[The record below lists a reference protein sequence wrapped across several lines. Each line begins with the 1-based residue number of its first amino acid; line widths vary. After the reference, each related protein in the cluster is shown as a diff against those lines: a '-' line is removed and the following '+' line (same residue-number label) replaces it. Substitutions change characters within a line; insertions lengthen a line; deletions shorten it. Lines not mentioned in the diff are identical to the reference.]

1 MIASGVTNDNE
12 WKQLVQRVATGDN
25 EWQRVTA
32 NDNKWQRMTTNENEW
47 YNEWKW
53 MKENKCK

>member
-12 WKQLVQRVATGDN
+12 WKQLVQRVAAGDN

-32 NDNKWQRMTTNENEW
+32 NDNKWQQMTTND
-47 YNEWKW
+47 NEWKRVVQW
-53 MKENKCK
+53 MKMNERE